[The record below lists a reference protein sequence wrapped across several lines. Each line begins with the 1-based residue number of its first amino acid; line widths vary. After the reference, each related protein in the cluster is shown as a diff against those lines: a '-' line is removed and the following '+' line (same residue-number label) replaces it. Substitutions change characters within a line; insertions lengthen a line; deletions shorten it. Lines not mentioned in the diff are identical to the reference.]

1 MNLKIDRLGRVTIPL
16 EIMKKL
22 KINKNSL
29 VNIEFK
35 EDKLVLSRR
44 QKDLLFIFIKIKRN
58 LRKNKQYY
66 KNLIKENALK
76 KEIIE
81 RNKIIKAKIDAYQ
94 EIIDIIEEEE
104 AYD

>member
-44 QKDLLFIFIKIKRN
+44 QKDFLFIFIKIKRN

>member
-1 MNLKIDRLGRVTIPL
+1 
-16 EIMKKL
+16 MKKL